1 MALRKQLS
9 FNGATETKTEYGV
22 LKQGATSVSLNA
34 YIKVEEVKASKSEAI
49 AVISM
54 TDGSARLIMTTPF
67 TASIDVP
74 KNTIAQAY
82 DAIKQMPLFAGATD
96 C

>member
-1 MALRKQLS
+1 MALLKQLN
-9 FNGATETKTEYGV
+9 FDGVTEVKTDHGV
-22 LKQGATSVSLNA
+22 LRQGDTTVSLNA

-49 AVISM
+49 ATISM
-54 TDGSARLIMTTPF
+54 TDGNKRLVMTTPF
-67 TASIDVP
+67 AASVDTP

-82 DAIKQMPLFAGATD
+82 EALKQMPMFAGATD